1 MEEAEQEKGQH
12 RFAPQNSWHDNAN
25 LDKARRLIWPVKQ
38 KYGNKISWAD
48 LMILTGNVAESMGF
62 KTLGFAGGRK
72 DVWEPAGSIYWGSEE
87 NG

>member
-1 MEEAEQEKGQH
+1 M
-12 RFAPQNSWHDNAN
+12 
-25 LDKARRLIWPVKQ
+25 IWPVKQ

-48 LMILTGNVAESMGF
+48 LMILTGNVALESMGF

-87 NG
+87 KWLDDERYSNDRNLEKPLALFKWV